1 MSCLCVHCSP
11 FKKRRVARFNIEAL
25 LHLRKD
31 FSSMDITPSSSS
43 HAHVSASQGASLHN
57 PFAAIQAYFPKF
69 KHDHPPVMDVNKVAD
84 EQLTVGDRIADAV
97 ASTVGSW
104 PFIIVQS
111 IILAAWIVANIILAI
126 YHSAWDP
133 YPFILL
139 NLALSFQAAYAAP
152 FVMMSQNRQ
161 AEKDRLTAQNDYI
174 CDTKGEEEIR
184 HIMEHLDH
192 QDDLILQIVKRLEE
206 QHTEMREQIARL
218 DPALVKR
225 LAIEMQQVV
234 KEQEAP

>member
-161 AEKDRLTAQNDYI
+161 AAKDRLMAENDYKT
-174 CDTKGEEEIR
+174 DVKGEIEVCN
-184 HIMEHLDH
+184 IMEHLDH
-192 QDDLILQIVKRLEE
+192 QDKLILQLIERVDA
-206 QHTEMREQIARL
+206 QHQQILLLLSKMDPEMARGLHSNLDALTGEGTE
-218 DPALVKR
+218 
-225 LAIEMQQVV
+225 
-234 KEQEAP
+234 